1 MLEMLV
7 MPILDLVRLGC
18 RVHLILCI
26 CCPTMSATPSSSD
39 MTPTVSLEV
48 DLRISIYQ
56 LEAVYGWVTDQIR
69 PAHLLLNQAP
79 PCLGSS

>member
-1 MLEMLV
+1 MSR
-7 MPILDLVRLGC
+7 PFDLVYLLPYY
-18 RVHLILCI
+18 VSDNL
-26 CCPTMSATPSSSD
+26 SSD

-56 LEAVYGWVTDQIR
+56 LEAIYGWVTDQIR
-69 PAHLLLNQAP
+69 PAHLLSNQAP